1 MTFKSRTLIA
11 GAVVTL
17 LSAGAVWAQT
27 PAPAT
32 GGGAPPAMEKPAGAA
47 PAPAEKPMTSKE
59 MMAAFTKADANKDG
73 KLDKMESEGVPG
85 LAARFEQIDA
95 DGDKFVSK
103 AEFEKATK
111 Q

>member
-11 GAVVTL
+11 GAAITL
-17 LSAGAVWAQT
+17 LSAAAWAQT
-27 PAPAT
+27 TAPAT
-32 GGGAPPAMEKPAGAA
+32 GGAPPAMEKPAGAS

-95 DGDKFVSK
+95 DGDKMVSK